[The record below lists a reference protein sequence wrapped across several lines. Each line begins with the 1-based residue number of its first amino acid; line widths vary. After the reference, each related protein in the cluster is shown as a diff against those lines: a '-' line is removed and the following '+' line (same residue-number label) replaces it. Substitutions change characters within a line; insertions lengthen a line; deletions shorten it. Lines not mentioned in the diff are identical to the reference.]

1 MISLNKNFSLR
12 SGRVLE
18 VFTKTVKELEKINTE
33 IAFEILLKEELIKKQ
48 QQEIEDLNSIKST
61 NENISMKIEAF
72 LI

>member
-1 MISLNKNFSLR
+1 MITLNKNFAAR
-12 SGRVLE
+12 SGRVLD

-33 IAFEILLKEELIKKQ
+33 IASEVLLKEEMIKKQ

-61 NENISMKIEAF
+61 NENISMKIGAF

>member
-1 MISLNKNFSLR
+1 MISLNKNFALR

>member
-1 MISLNKNFSLR
+1 MISLNKNFALR

-33 IAFEILLKEELIKKQ
+33 ITSEVLLKEKMIKKQ